1 MKIFLFDNYK
11 AEIQLISVLIFFGCM
26 AFIDRTRA
34 ISYTALEIL
43 AAYNIFSRVGK
54 NIAYDKFFLHYGLI
68 VVWAVIVTLLSPV
81 AHTSFIALRYWL
93 LPIVIFASLYDFD
106 ILHAIRRYLWI
117 PSITLLF
124 ANIVLFIYWS
134 GGEQLLTT
142 NKIYAFCYYIIGG
155 WTSKIYTSTVVL
167 CLIIFIWC
175 YFESSKYK
183 NLLLIINL
191 VSGLL
196 SYDRMFWFSL
206 AIIMVAYLFVEKYK
220 LSAKK
225 IFGMLFT
232 MIASIII
239 IALILNYLG
248 MDLHYKERFATY
260 EYWFSVAHVSPVY
273 GIGVGRD
280 SLYYFY
286 NTHYPVPS
294 NIFLRNPFTPYT
306 SHNFFLD
313 LLLTQGFI
321 GLSIYL
327 FVLFQINSYSIKFA
341 SNVKYKYVTFYISLA
356 VYSKFLV
363 DNQLDN
369 RKILIFWFFIITSY
383 LISTNYNK
391 LNNNSYLNLN
401 YEKK

>member
-1 MKIFLFDNYK
+1 MKIFLLDKYK
-11 AEIQLISVLIFFGCM
+11 AAIQLISVVIFFGCI

-34 ISYTALEIL
+34 ITYIAMEVL
-43 AAYNIFSRVGK
+43 AIYNIYNGVGK
-54 NIAYDKFFLHYGLI
+54 NFAYNRFFLSYGLI
-68 VVWAVIVTLLSPV
+68 MIWAVVVTLLSPIV
-81 AHTSFIALRYWL
+81 HTSFTALRYWL
-93 LPIVIFASLYDFD
+93 LPIIIFAALCDFD
-106 ILHAIRRYLWI
+106 ILHAIRRYIWI

-124 ANIVLFIYWS
+124 ANVVLFIYWS

-260 EYWFSVAHVSPVY
+260 EYWISVVHVSPVY

-280 SLYYFY
+280 SLYKFY
-286 NTHYPVPS
+286 NTFYPVPS
-294 NIFLRNPFTPYT
+294 ELLARNPFTPYT

-313 LLLTQGFI
+313 LVLTQGFI
-321 GLSIYL
+321 GLILYL
-327 FVLFQINSYSIKFA
+327 FVLFQINSNSIRCAYDSRF
-341 SNVKYKYVTFYISLA
+341 KYVTLYTSLA
-356 VYSKFLV
+356 IYTKFLV

-369 RKILIFWFFIITSY
+369 RKILVFWFFILVSY
-383 LISTNYNK
+383 IVNINY
-391 LNNNSYLNLN
+391 
-401 YEKK
+401 KKIVR